1 MNGEII
7 GIKTLNE
14 ISKLN
19 KIEKII
25 INLMENNMIDQKAGQ
40 EILNIIRKG

>member
-7 GIKTLNE
+7 SIKTLNE

-40 EILNIIRKG
+40 EILNIIKKG